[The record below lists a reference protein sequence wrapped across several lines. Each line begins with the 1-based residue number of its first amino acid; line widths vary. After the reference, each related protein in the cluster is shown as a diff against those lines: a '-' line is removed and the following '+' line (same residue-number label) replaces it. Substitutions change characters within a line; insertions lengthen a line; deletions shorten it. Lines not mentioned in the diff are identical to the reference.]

1 MTLLVHLVMYSLDTP
16 NIYLSSGQHYWEMF
30 QILLAIG
37 ATVGPLAELM
47 PFTLLIEA
55 LNISLEQKVGGKIL
69 EVLSQTLDKRLVA
82 ALFTSDDK
90 NLIGDVVKRTVLNGV
105 LEFTGKTNYESGDIQ
120 RAVQRG
126 QAADCTDEMNLDID
140 IASEFEEWDRQFVEK
155 METEDYVGAQAKI
168 MDMKIAIALE
178 ECDALL
184 QRKNEEKKCGQINCG

>member
-1 MTLLVHLVMYSLDTP
+1 MTLLVHLVMYSLDTS
-16 NIYLSSGQHYWEMF
+16 NIYLSSGQHYWEIF